1 MHGPT
6 FMGNPLAC
14 AVACASVKLLTSP
27 EYDWQGKV
35 TRISR
40 QLQEELEP
48 ARRLPQV
55 TDVRVLG
62 AIGVIETKKPVDMAW
77 MQKRFVEEGIWV
89 PVRKIGIPDAS
100 VHYRAGT
107 VEEADGRVDENYTG
121 NELRG

>member
-1 MHGPT
+1 MRRS
-6 FMGNPLAC
+6 
-14 AVACASVKLLTSP
+14 VRSVKLLTSP

-77 MQKRFVEEGIWV
+77 MKNASLRRESGT